1 LPGHPLG
8 PPGAIPGLAAPHPAA
23 AGFPQGPFPP
33 AGAHPGF
40 LGTLLL
46 LLLPTVIVICVF
58 VCSTRLISLLLSS

>member
-23 AGFPQGPFPP
+23 AVFPQGPFPP